1 MNTYTEYLHIYI
13 CMSIENYKRL
23 YAELLIEM
31 REFSGCPVVKTSHSN
46 PGDVGS
52 IPGQETKVPHASG
65 PKNQNI
71 KQKQRCN
78 KYNEDLQKWSTSKY
92 LKNKERWEG

>member
-1 MNTYTEYLHIYI
+1 
-13 CMSIENYKRL
+13 MSIENYKRL

-52 IPGQETKVPHASG
+52 IPGQETKVLNLIPYAKTLFPNKITFKGTSG
-65 PKNQNI
+65 
-71 KQKQRCN
+71 
-78 KYNEDLQKWSTSKY
+78 
-92 LKNKERWEG
+92 